1 MVVIRNACTVLVI
14 TLGRDLFS
22 GEKEVAVMCTRLVDF
37 RRFQWQL
44 F

>member
-1 MVVIRNACTVLVI
+1 MVVIRNACKVLVI
-14 TLGRDLFS
+14 TLGRDLFN
-22 GEKEVAVMCTRLVDF
+22 GEEVAVIWTRLVDF